1 MCSPRVTIEASLIQE
16 HPIAA
21 SHRAFVLRHTRLG
34 PVTELDE
41 IRLHPADEVL
51 PLWHAVQIETGD
63 PDAEPVSA
71 PSDTV
76 R

>member
-16 HPIAA
+16 HPIAT
-21 SHRAFVLRHTRLG
+21 SHRAFVLRHARPG
-34 PVTELDE
+34 PLSGLDE
-41 IRLHPADEVL
+41 IRLLVADEVF
-51 PLWHAVQIETGD
+51 PLWHAVQIEIGD
-63 PDAEPVSA
+63 PDAEPVPA